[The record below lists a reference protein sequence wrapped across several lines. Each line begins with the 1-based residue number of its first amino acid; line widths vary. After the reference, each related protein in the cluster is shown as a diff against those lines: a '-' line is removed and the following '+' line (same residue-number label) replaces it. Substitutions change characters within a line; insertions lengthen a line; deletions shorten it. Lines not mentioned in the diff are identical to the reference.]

1 MRKYEITSKVK
12 EYAGRKLYQ
21 IKALKDFG
29 GIKAGDLGG
38 YIEKEENLSHDGR
51 AWIYNSALVYDNARI
66 SGDAKVCNNAKV
78 YGNAQIYDDSEIF
91 DNAQVYGNSEI
102 YGNTQTCGNASV
114 RGDADICGDAR
125 ICNDKDYI
133 CFKGFGSKNRNT
145 TMFRIKNGDI
155 VVKCGCFIGNLTD
168 FEEKVKKTHGNTKYA
183 KEYLVCIEVAKIH
196 FEIDG

>member
-1 MRKYEITSKVK
+1 MTSKVV

-21 IKALKDFG
+21 IRALKDFG
-29 GIKAGDLGG
+29 EVKAGDLGG

-66 SGDAKVCNNAKV
+66 SGNAKV
-78 YGNAQIYDDSEIF
+78 FNNVQVYGSAQIYGNSEIF

-133 CFKGFGSKNRNT
+133 CFKGFGSENRNT
-145 TMFRIKNGDI
+145 TMFRTKDRDI
-155 VVKCGCFIGNLTD
+155 FVRCGCFAGSLKE
-168 FEEKVKKTHGNTKYA
+168 FSEKV
-183 KEYLVCIEVAKIH
+183 
-196 FEIDG
+196 